1 LINIPFRMFKV
12 QLRLKRDCSF
22 PFYHGLQLYSLCCNI
37 FDKHPLGPDIL
48 IHPAES
54 GMINFHQ
61 DDFYNFGLTFLGNNP
76 VNIQELANS
85 MEDVFKSPEKGDIAQ
100 FYTLNE
106 ITNIDI
112 IAPEYFNINNEISLR
127 FITPL
132 RHHRRKKEQG
142 KSFFDPSY
150 FDPDYFLERLYYRVQ
165 DISAY
170 LGIPLDKEVI
180 THFPKCRLLQKNF
193 MWVDAPSND
202 TIGGII
208 GTVKFSGELDE
219 LWTRILWLG
228 QFFHSGRN
236 SSFGFGKYLIENT
249 AMNTPVI
256 GHAKNFLERA
266 VDKENILEAFKLLNK
281 NTGTDEYKL
290 INEPGN
296 DSGNLIDNLT
306 LNVLNNE
313 YKPSH
318 LKGMNIPKKNGKYR
332 SLAIP
337 DFRDRLLQK
346 AVNNIIMPSIDRLLE
361 ESAFAYRKGLS
372 RLSAAKTINRARQ
385 EGFKYAV
392 KSDIECFFDNV
403 DWKILFNKLDIL
415 FHDDPLLKILQEWI
429 TQPVDYNGRVIIRD
443 RGLPQGCVVSPLFA
457 NLYLDEFD
465 EILGNNFKLVRYAD
479 DFIIMCHTKSEVE
492 EAIKDAEKS
501 LGKLHLE
508 LNKDKTSVNT
518 FEHDFRYLGYL
529 FHQSEITDITSNKKE
544 PDSAARL
551 VPNSNAFGKSWLL
564 YINPENIIP
573 ADQLKKQQ
581 KPEIKKIS
589 EPAGR
594 RNKYP
599 LYING
604 TTNEVR
610 LEGKTLVIKETENPK
625 GEEKKIPFEQ
635 IHSLVLMGLVRIT
648 FAAIVILNLKNIPI
662 YFTNQNGRLYLSLPV
677 EPKNYKY
684 WLRQQHLAED
694 DDFTIDFARQVIKA
708 KIHNSKAT
716 LSKTGTEMT
725 GTLNSMNSF
734 LEMLGDCASIDVLR
748 GIEGKA
754 SAVYFEG
761 YRKLFSPEWKF
772 EGRVKHPPSDPV
784 NCMLSICYMVL
795 FNHIATAL
803 QIAGLNPDIGFYHI
817 SRGRYPALAS
827 DIVEEFRFIA
837 DRCVLYVINRN
848 IISLNDFTFNE
859 NEKYP
864 CSMNNEARIK
874 LIRQMELR
882 LCETFTPPES
892 DDKIIYFNYF
902 YFKAGSILDLVKE
915 RDKQY
920 EPLMVR

>member
-1 LINIPFRMFKV
+1 MINIPFNMFKV

-37 FDKHPLGPDIL
+37 FNKHPLRTNIL

-61 DDFYNFGLTFLGNNP
+61 NDLYNFGLTLLGNNP
-76 VNIQELANS
+76 VNIQELKKS
-85 MEDVFKSPEKGDIAQ
+85 FEDAFKSPEHGDISS
-100 FYTLNE
+100 FFTLNE

-112 IAPEYFNINNEISLR
+112 TVPDISPINGEINLR

-142 KSFFDPSY
+142 KTFFDPSY
-150 FDPDYFLERLYYRVQ
+150 FDPDYFLERLYFRVQ

-170 LGIPLDKEVI
+170 LGISINKEVI

-202 TIGGII
+202 TIGGIT
-208 GTVKFSGELDE
+208 GTVKFNTELDE
-219 LWTRILWLG
+219 FWTRILWLG
-228 QFFHSGRN
+228 QFLHSGRN
-236 SSFGFGKYLIENT
+236 SSFGFGKYYIES
-249 AMNTPVI
+249 PVMKSPLI
-256 GHAKNFLERA
+256 GHAKNFLQRVVE
-266 VDKENILEAFKLLNK
+266 KENILEAYELLNK
-281 NTGTDEYKL
+281 NTRTDDDKF

-296 DSGNLIDNLT
+296 DSGNLIDSLT
-306 LNVLNNE
+306 LNVLNNN

-318 LKGMNIPKKNGKYR
+318 LKGINIPKKNGKYR

-346 AVNNIIMPSIDRLLE
+346 AVNNIIMSTIDRLLE
-361 ESAFAYRKGLS
+361 ESSFAYRKGLS
-372 RLSAAKTINRARQ
+372 RLSAAKTIVRAKQ

-392 KSDIECFFDNV
+392 KCDIECFFDNV
-403 DWKILFNKLDIL
+403 DWKILFNKLDII

-429 TQPVDYNGRVIIRD
+429 IQPVDYNGRVIIRD

-479 DFIIMCHTKSEVE
+479 DFIIMCRSKSEVE

-529 FHQSEITDITSNKKE
+529 FHQSEIIDLSSKKKE
-544 PDSAARL
+544 PKSEIQPSPPAE
-551 VPNSNAFGKSWLL
+551 AFNKSWLL
-564 YINPENIIP
+564 HVNTENIIS
-573 ADQLKKQQ
+573 ADQVKKQQ
-581 KPEIKKIS
+581 KPEINKIS
-589 EPAGR
+589 EPAGQ
-594 RNKYP
+594 RNKFP

-604 TTNEVR
+604 TTNKVR
-610 LEGKTLVIKETENPK
+610 FEGKTLVIKETENPK
-625 GEEKKIPFEQ
+625 VEEKKIPFEQ
-635 IHSLVLMGLVRIT
+635 IHSLVFMGLVRIT
-648 FAAIVILNLKNIPI
+648 FAAVVKLNFNHIPV

-694 DDFTIDFARQVIKA
+694 DDFTIDFTRRVIEA

-716 LSKTGTEMT
+716 LSKTGTEMA
-725 GTLNSMNSF
+725 GTFNSMNSF
-734 LEMLGDCASIDVLR
+734 IEMLGDCASIDVLR

-772 EGRVKHPPSDPV
+772 EGREKHPPGDPV

-837 DRCVLYVINRN
+837 DRCVLYVIKRN
-848 IISLNDFTFNE
+848 IISLSDFTFNE

-892 DDKIIYFNYF
+892 DDKITYFNYF